1 MKRDVAAASRSK
13 IWLEELTKKP
23 GPEIEPIAFEL
34 VAYGL
39 REDQLTV
46 TWLGQLRAA
55 VHALRVRG
63 AK

>member
-13 IWLEELTKKP
+13 IWLDELTKKP
-23 GPEIEPIAFEL
+23 GPEIDPIAFEL

-39 REDQLTV
+39 KEEQLTV

-55 VHALRVRG
+55 VKAMRVRG
-63 AK
+63 SK